1 MSDGGECE
9 VSGCVV
15 VVVVAVR
22 QKLSYNGGGGGGGNV
37 SICLGRFGVG

>member
-37 SICLGRFGVG
+37 SSCLGRFG